1 MHPVGSQ
8 GPQAALHLLQ
18 GSGLV
23 GVALETPQPSHPDS
37 RSLTT
42 TVLSTGF
49 SVTACELLPP
59 VFQLLASPPVDSPGS
74 SVSAYRSV
82 TSADS
87 HRTKR
92 QAEGERQH
100 HRPGSQR
107 TEPGRRRTDG
117 VPLSSQQPIVHMDPE
132 GSQGTPTGLVG
143 FQTVQMQ
150 LWSPEHP
157 EEGPYLRRGTWPQI
171 AEPHTRSQPCAG
183 RHGGSPQPTLP

>member
-82 TSADS
+82 TTADS

-117 VPLSSQQPIVHMDPE
+117 VLLSSQQPTSTWTQKV
-132 GSQGTPTGLVG
+132 LR
-143 FQTVQMQ
+143 
-150 LWSPEHP
+150 EHP
-157 EEGPYLRRGTWPQI
+157 RGLWGFRLSKCSSGVQSTLKRGPT
-171 AEPHTRSQPCAG
+171 
-183 RHGGSPQPTLP
+183 